1 MSTREITAGRLVL
14 LLAVSAISSVA
25 QAQSQTVSI
34 NYGTVESVATVDK
47 DADHAGGAVVGGL
60 VGAPVGG
67 PRHRGLRVLTG
78 AAVGAAVQG
87 SQTNGT
93 LQLYSVTLVSG
104 GIVQVTTEQTDIR
117 IGDCVQVEQ
126 GAYSNIR
133 RTGTVHC
140 ESGSSSANSPPAHH
154 VQLSQECDQAKQELG
169 DAETDEAVDL
179 AIKKVRV
186 LCET

>member
-1 MSTREITAGRLVL
+1 MFAREITAGCLVL
-14 LLAVSAISSVA
+14 MLASST
-25 QAQSQTVSI
+25 QAQSQTVRIS
-34 NYGTVESVATVDK
+34 YGTVDSVGTVEK
-47 DADHAGGAVVGGL
+47 DAQHAGGAVAGGL
-60 VGAPVGG
+60 IGALVGG
-67 PRHRGLRVLTG
+67 PRHRGLRIVTG

-87 SQTNGT
+87 SQTKGT

-104 GIVQVTTEQTDIR
+104 GTVQITTEQTDIR

-126 GAYSNIR
+126 GEYSNIR

-140 ESGSSSANSPPAHH
+140 EPGSSSASSPPAHH

-169 DAETDEAVDL
+169 DADTDEAVDL

>member
-1 MSTREITAGRLVL
+1 MST
-14 LLAVSAISSVA
+14 ISSV
-25 QAQSQTVSI
+25 QAQSQSVSI
-34 NYGTVESVATVDK
+34 NYGTVEAISTVDK
-47 DADHAGGAVVGGL
+47 DDKHAGGAVVGGL
-60 VGAPVGG
+60 VGALVGG

-78 AAVGAAVQG
+78 AAVGAAVQ
-87 SQTNGT
+87 SSTTKGT

-104 GIVQVTTEQTDIR
+104 GIVQMTTEQTDIR

-126 GAYSNIR
+126 GQYSNIR

-140 ESGSSSANSPPAHH
+140 ESGGYVDSPPPAHH
-154 VQLSQECDQAKQELG
+154 VQLSQECDAAKQELG
-169 DAETDEAVDL
+169 TAETDEAVDL

>member
-1 MSTREITAGRLVL
+1 MAIPKIQGWLIL
-14 LLAVSAISSVA
+14 LLAIAPISST
-25 QAQSQTVSI
+25 QAQSQSVSI
-34 NYGTVESVATVDK
+34 NYGTVESVATVQQ
-47 DADHAGGAVVGGL
+47 DAQHAGGAVAGGL
-60 VGAPVGG
+60 VGALIGG

-87 SQTNGT
+87 SHTSGT

-104 GIVQVTTEQTDIR
+104 GTVQVTTEQTDIR

-126 GAYSNIR
+126 GQYSNIR

-140 ESGSSSANSPPAHH
+140 EPGSSSASSPPPHH
-154 VQLSQECDQAKQELG
+154 AQLSQECDQAKQELG

-186 LCET
+186 LCDT